1 MGWGQGR
8 SEGNGDPC
16 AVWGQRCGP
25 TAAPLQPRGPNPPT
39 SVGPSPPPPPS
50 VLSALI
56 NCHSDYFALKNKTD
70 GSSDPPQPFSYRC
83 VPTAAWWGNAPIAP
97 QPSGG
102 TPLVGQKGAQ
112 RGGDPLGGT
121 QLCFGAPCP
130 VSGYPAPFWGTRTH
144 LEGRRFGAPSVIL
157 GQRCLVLGPGR
168 GRPRAGSPPGP

>member
-1 MGWGQGR
+1 M
-8 SEGNGDPC
+8 
-16 AVWGQRCGP
+16 WGQRCGP

-70 GSSDPPQPFSYRC
+70 GSSAPPQPFSYRC

-112 RGGDPLGGT
+112 RGGGPIGGHSALFWGT
-121 QLCFGAPCP
+121 MPCFGVPSP
-130 VSGYPAPFWGTRTH
+130 LLGYPDPFGGAPFWGTQRDFGAA
-144 LEGRRFGAPSVIL
+144 LPRFGT
-157 GQRCLVLGPGR
+157 GPGAATR
-168 GRPRAGSPPGP
+168 WEPPGAVKGTEAPKGLNH